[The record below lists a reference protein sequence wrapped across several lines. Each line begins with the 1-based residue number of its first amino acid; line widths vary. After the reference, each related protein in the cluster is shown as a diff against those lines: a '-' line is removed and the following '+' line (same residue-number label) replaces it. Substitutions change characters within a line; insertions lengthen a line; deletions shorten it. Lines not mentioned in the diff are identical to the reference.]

1 MRRHSVAG
9 AWMQDREAITLQE
22 TVPVLDN
29 ERSRELL
36 TRAARVVP
44 GGVNTGRRNI
54 DPPLCVKRAR
64 GSKLVDLDGNTLID
78 YHAAWGAIVLGH
90 AEPEVNRR
98 VAQDIDELVL
108 VGFGTTE
115 HEVQLAE
122 RIVKHLPS
130 AEQVLLTNSGT
141 EATFHAVRL
150 ARAVTGREHVVK
162 FQGLYHGFHDYLLSG
177 SAESSLAGGDGSRD
191 RRSAGVLAAAAEKTL
206 ACRYNDLESVES
218 AFRAHPGQIAAVFIE
233 PYAHNAGSIEP
244 QPGFLQG
251 LREICD
257 REGALLVFDEVITGF
272 RHALGGYQSI
282 AGVMPDLT
290 TVGKAIANGFPIA
303 AIAGRAQHMQRFST
317 AKDGDVFVGGTF
329 AGNTAGTS
337 AALATIE
344 ILERGG
350 VYEHTYRL
358 GERMRTGL
366 RQIAEERGI
375 AATVVGYGS
384 LYVMLFMEEPLRSY
398 DDFLRNDV
406 GLFVAYRRELLR
418 RGVFEMPD
426 FIGCRSHISAAHTD
440 EDVDL
445 TLSAADE
452 ALGAALDAVAR
463 GGMGAG
469 HV

>member
-1 MRRHSVAG
+1 MTE
-9 AWMQDREAITLQE
+9 DREAITLQ
-22 TVPVLDN
+22 TKVPELHD

-36 TRAARVVP
+36 ERACRVVP

-54 DPPLCVKRAR
+54 DPPVCIKRAQ
-64 GSKLVDLDGNTLID
+64 GSKLVDLDGNVLID
-78 YHAAWGAIVLGH
+78 YHAAWGAILLGH
-90 AEPEVNRR
+90 AHAEVNRR
-98 VAQDIDELVL
+98 VAHDIDELVL
-108 VGFGTTE
+108 IGFGTTE
-115 HEVQLAE
+115 REVELAE
-122 RIVKHLPS
+122 AIVRHVPS

-150 ARAVTGREHVVK
+150 ARAVTGREHVLK

-177 SAESSLAGGDGSRD
+177 SAESGLANGESSRD
-191 RRSAGVLAAAAEKTL
+191 RRSAGVLAAAQERTL
-206 ACRYNDLESVES
+206 ACRYNDLESVEA
-218 AFRAHPGQIAAVFIE
+218 AFRKHPGQIAAVVIE

-244 QPGFLQG
+244 LPGFLQG

-257 REGALLVFDEVITGF
+257 REGTLLVFDEVITGF

-282 AGVMPDLT
+282 AEVTPDLT
-290 TVGKAIANGFPIA
+290 TIGKAIANGFPIA
-303 AIAGRAQHMQRFST
+303 AIAGKKQFMQRFST

-358 GERMRTGL
+358 GERMRAGL
-366 RQIAEERGI
+366 RRIAAQRGI

-384 LYVMLFMEEPLRSY
+384 LYVMLFMEGPLHNY
-398 DDFLRNDV
+398 EDFLRNDAE
-406 GLFVAYRRELLR
+406 LFVTYRRELLR

-445 TLSAADE
+445 TLTAAEE
-452 ALGAALDAVAR
+452 ALDAALDGVA
-463 GGMGAG
+463 GKGIGAG
-469 HV
+469 RL

>member
-1 MRRHSVAG
+1 VPGS
-9 AWMQDREAITLQE
+9 QDREAITLQE
-22 TVPVLDN
+22 TVPGLHN

-36 TRAARVVP
+36 ARASRVVP
-44 GGVNTGRRNI
+44 GGVNTGRRNV
-54 DPPLCVKRAR
+54 DPPICVMRAH
-64 GSKLVDLDGNTLID
+64 GSRLIDVDGNTLID

-90 AEPEVNRR
+90 ADAEVNRR
-98 VAQDIDELVL
+98 VAHDIDELVL

-115 HEVQLAE
+115 REVELAE

-150 ARAVTGREHVVK
+150 ARAVTDREFVLK

-177 SAESSLAGGDGSRD
+177 SAESSLAARGGSRD
-191 RRSAGVLAAAAEKTL
+191 RRSAGVLAAAQERTL
-206 ACRYNDLESVES
+206 ACRYNDLESVQA

-251 LREICD
+251 LRDICD

-282 AGVMPDLT
+282 AGVDPDLT

-303 AIAGRAQHMQRFST
+303 AIAGRAEHMQRFST

-329 AGNTAGTS
+329 VGNTAGTS

-358 GERMRTGL
+358 GERMRAGL
-366 RQIAEERGI
+366 RQIAHEHGI

-384 LYVMLFMEEPLRSY
+384 LYVMLFMEGPLRSY
-398 DDFLRNDV
+398 DDFLRNDAD
-406 GLFVAYRRELLR
+406 LFVTYRRELLA

-440 EDVDL
+440 EDIDL
-445 TLSAADE
+445 TLAAAAE
-452 ALGAALDAVAR
+452 ALGAALDTVAR
-463 GGMGAG
+463 RGTVVGQL
-469 HV
+469 